1 MYNVG
6 MLIYAA
12 IQYDQIR
19 KAVGRLVL
27 YNYIDEGP
35 KNVWETIHPF
45 LIAVPCV
52 IAVFTVCLSFIAWKL
67 YDEFAWTIY
76 KQISADLRMK
86 RRFLTFQVC
95 LSSHASQLFANVR
108 RSILLC

>member
-12 IQYDQIR
+12 IQYDQIH
-19 KAVGRLVL
+19 KVINTLSSTQTSSTGEVTPPQLKDFSDVWQDIQPYLV
-27 YNYIDEGP
+27 
-35 KNVWETIHPF
+35 
-45 LIAVPCV
+45 AVPCV
-52 IAVFTVCLSFIAWKL
+52 IAFFTVVLTGVAWKL

-86 RRFLTFQVC
+86 RRFLTFQVRFSKGGSC
-95 LSSHASQLFANVR
+95 L
-108 RSILLC
+108 